1 MKYVYTE
8 QLRTT
13 LRIAEKVNGQPS
25 ETTQHR
31 MKREKNTKLQD
42 IHKEWE
48 GEFTVGPRK
57 DLVCL

>member
-1 MKYVYTE
+1 MYIPE

-25 ETTQHR
+25 ETTQH
-31 MKREKNTKLQD
+31 KNEEKIQSYKIYIRSGRGD
-42 IHKEWE
+42 
-48 GEFTVGPRK
+48 FTVGPRK